1 MGLFDKQTSALE
13 AAKAQLDEG
22 VLALKAEIQHL
33 EAERNARVRVGD
45 LDKEIAKLKEQI
57 TGLRIE
63 KSKLD
68 EDNAR
73 EKREV
78 MHMVGLERKR
88 QEAEAEQAKKD
99 LDNAKREATLAVRE
113 ENLKA
118 ERLAFEQSMKFQEE
132 RFKKEVGYLKDLMG
146 QILDRLPT
154 VTVDRQITE
163 TTKKSA

>member
-1 MGLFDKQTSALE
+1 MGLFDKQNATLE

-22 VLALKAEIQHL
+22 VLALKSEISKL
-33 EAERNARVRVGD
+33 EAERTARIRVAD

-99 LDNAKREATLAVRE
+99 LENAKREATLAVRE

-118 ERLAFEQSMKFQEE
+118 ERAAFEQSMKFQEE

-146 QILDRLPT
+146 QILERLPT